1 MAVTDAEIE
10 SLRFHLG
17 YGNLG
22 DQSLY
27 TPDGFREVFYQE
39 IQPNLTGDTE
49 TTATTSATASA
60 TGTIAVGSMTGIVT
74 HARLV
79 VDVGDATEIVVVRA
93 VGVSSFTAA
102 FALDHA
108 QPYPVAVMG
117 GQARLR
123 LLLHRADAL
132 WQAKQSSDISDVAG
146 IKRIEGDV
154 EWFPGGNTLDDRE
167 KAYEKVVGELMWLCQ
182 VKPRR
187 GDCRTGQLEAY

>member
-1 MAVTDAEIE
+1 MSEAEVE

-17 YGNLG
+17 YGQVQGVGANA
-22 DQSLY
+22 Y
-27 TPDGFREVFYQE
+27 TPDGFYE
-39 IQPNLTGDTE
+39 IFHQVVAPNLTGDTE
-49 TTATTSATASA
+49 TTGTTTISAGSATVTVA
-60 TGTIAVGSMTGIVT
+60 SMTGIAV

-79 VDVGDATEIVVVRA
+79 VDVGDAAEIVAVRA
-93 VGVSSFTAA
+93 TGASSFTAV
-102 FALDHA
+102 FANDHA

-132 WQAKQSSDISDVAG
+132 WQAKQSSDISDTAG
-146 IKRIEGDV
+146 IEEIVGDV
-154 EWFPGGNTLDDRE
+154 KFFEGNILKARE